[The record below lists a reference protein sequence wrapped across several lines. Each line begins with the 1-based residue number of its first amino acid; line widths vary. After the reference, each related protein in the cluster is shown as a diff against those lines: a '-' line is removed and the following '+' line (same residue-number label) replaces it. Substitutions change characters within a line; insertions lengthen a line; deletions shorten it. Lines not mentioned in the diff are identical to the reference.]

1 MKNLFFELKYY
12 LLFLII
18 FVVLFIGIIFSP
30 KISISSDNQEFIQK
44 EVVREKVLFSDDRL
58 SLEVDTND
66 VVQIFEIKK
75 NDTLLNL
82 LKKSN
87 IKDVY
92 IRTLIK
98 TSGSEKLAQI
108 KVGDTLEV
116 KKTISGEPDEIFLT
130 TNELDGI
137 LATYKN
143 GLFKIQNFSRPLE
156 KLERFASVTINN
168 SLYESAVREGLSDS
182 LIMDLV
188 YLFGWDIDF
197 IFDIRPG
204 DKFDVLY

>member
-92 IRTLIK
+92 IRNLIK

-116 KKTISGEPDEIFLT
+116 KKAISGEPDEIFLT

-168 SLYESAVREGLSDS
+168 SLYESMLDKTTQSLEKIISNTESLSK
-182 LIMDLV
+182 IQ
-188 YLFGWDIDF
+188 
-197 IFDIRPG
+197 
-204 DKFDVLY
+204 

>member
-92 IRTLIK
+92 IRL
-98 TSGSEKLAQI
+98 
-108 KVGDTLEV
+108 
-116 KKTISGEPDEIFLT
+116 
-130 TNELDGI
+130 
-137 LATYKN
+137 
-143 GLFKIQNFSRPLE
+143 
-156 KLERFASVTINN
+156 
-168 SLYESAVREGLSDS
+168 S
-182 LIMDLV
+182 LIH
-188 YLFGWDIDF
+188 I
-197 IFDIRPG
+197 
-204 DKFDVLY
+204 

>member
-87 IKDVY
+87 IKDVF
-92 IRTLIK
+92 IRNLIN
-98 TSGSEKLAQI
+98 TS
-108 KVGDTLEV
+108 
-116 KKTISGEPDEIFLT
+116 
-130 TNELDGI
+130 
-137 LATYKN
+137 
-143 GLFKIQNFSRPLE
+143 
-156 KLERFASVTINN
+156 
-168 SLYESAVREGLSDS
+168 
-182 LIMDLV
+182 
-188 YLFGWDIDF
+188 
-197 IFDIRPG
+197 
-204 DKFDVLY
+204 

>member
-58 SLEVDTND
+58 SLEEDTND

-82 LKKSN
+82 LKESN

-92 IRTLIK
+92 VRTLIK

-108 KVGDTLEV
+108 KVGDILEV

-143 GLFKIQNFSRPLE
+143 GLFKIQNFS
-156 KLERFASVTINN
+156 I
-168 SLYESAVREGLSDS
+168 
-182 LIMDLV
+182 
-188 YLFGWDIDF
+188 
-197 IFDIRPG
+197 
-204 DKFDVLY
+204 

>member
-1 MKNLFFELKYY
+1 MHHGR
-12 LLFLII
+12 LII

-30 KISISSDNQEFIQK
+30 KISISSDNHEFIQK

-92 IRTLIK
+92 IRTLI
-98 TSGSEKLAQI
+98 
-108 KVGDTLEV
+108 
-116 KKTISGEPDEIFLT
+116 
-130 TNELDGI
+130 
-137 LATYKN
+137 
-143 GLFKIQNFSRPLE
+143 
-156 KLERFASVTINN
+156 
-168 SLYESAVREGLSDS
+168 
-182 LIMDLV
+182 
-188 YLFGWDIDF
+188 
-197 IFDIRPG
+197 
-204 DKFDVLY
+204 

>member
-82 LKKSN
+82 LKESN

-108 KVGDTLEV
+108 KVGDILEV
-116 KKTISGEPDEIFLT
+116 KKTISGEPVEIFLT

-204 DKFDVLY
+204 D

>member
-1 MKNLFFELKYY
+1 M
-12 LLFLII
+12 
-18 FVVLFIGIIFSP
+18 FIGIIFSP

-82 LKKSN
+82 LKESN

-108 KVGDTLEV
+108 KVLE
-116 KKTISGEPDEIFLT
+116 
-130 TNELDGI
+130 
-137 LATYKN
+137 
-143 GLFKIQNFSRPLE
+143 
-156 KLERFASVTINN
+156 
-168 SLYESAVREGLSDS
+168 
-182 LIMDLV
+182 
-188 YLFGWDIDF
+188 
-197 IFDIRPG
+197 
-204 DKFDVLY
+204 

>member
-87 IKDVY
+87 LKDVY

-98 TSGSEKLAQI
+98 TSGSEKLAQM

-143 GLFKIQNFSRPLE
+143 GLFKIQNFS
-156 KLERFASVTINN
+156 TT
-168 SLYESAVREGLSDS
+168 VRLQQ
-182 LIMDLV
+182 
-188 YLFGWDIDF
+188 
-197 IFDIRPG
+197 PC
-204 DKFDVLY
+204 

>member
-82 LKKSN
+82 LKESN

-108 KVGDTLEV
+108 KVGDILEV

-188 YLFGWDIDF
+188 YLFGWDIDLSL
-197 IFDIRPG
+197 IHI
-204 DKFDVLY
+204 

>member
-143 GLFKIQNFSRPLE
+143 GLFKIQF
-156 KLERFASVTINN
+156 K
-168 SLYESAVREGLSDS
+168 
-182 LIMDLV
+182 
-188 YLFGWDIDF
+188 
-197 IFDIRPG
+197 
-204 DKFDVLY
+204 

>member
-156 KLERFASVTINN
+156 KLERFASVTIDN

-188 YLFGWDIDF
+188 YLF
-197 IFDIRPG
+197 
-204 DKFDVLY
+204 

>member
-82 LKKSN
+82 
-87 IKDVY
+87 
-92 IRTLIK
+92 
-98 TSGSEKLAQI
+98 
-108 KVGDTLEV
+108 
-116 KKTISGEPDEIFLT
+116 
-130 TNELDGI
+130 
-137 LATYKN
+137 
-143 GLFKIQNFSRPLE
+143 
-156 KLERFASVTINN
+156 
-168 SLYESAVREGLSDS
+168 S
-182 LIMDLV
+182 LIH
-188 YLFGWDIDF
+188 I
-197 IFDIRPG
+197 
-204 DKFDVLY
+204 